1 MRGTQPTLTPNPLLQ
16 VFSVMNV
23 LHHSEKRV
31 KGELQQGVPS
41 CFPLEKP
48 KRAAAIFFFAL
59 RTPAE
64 LAAVLCMHMEGCA
77 RGGCFFMCIS
87 PPVHCP
93 WPWAQPRRL
102 RSRPC
107 FGLHQDIVL
116 LQRASNWLMVPWPLL
131 RNADHPISAS
141 NRHTRKPVTFDE
153 SGDGMASTTSRGRE
167 EEEGKK
173 EGVVRGGGGARIG
186 ANGEQQQWSQ

>member
-1 MRGTQPTLTPNPLLQ
+1 MLSLGKT
-16 VFSVMNV
+16 
-23 LHHSEKRV
+23 KACC
-31 KGELQQGVPS
+31 GD
-41 CFPLEKP
+41 
-48 KRAAAIFFFAL
+48 FFFAL

-64 LAAVLCMHMEGCA
+64 LAAVLCMYMEGCA

-173 EGVVRGGGGARIG
+173 EGVVRGGGGKNRCKRGTTAVVTVNKKKVQEATRRRETEKVARH
-186 ANGEQQQWSQ
+186 